1 MCAAITAAVPK
12 ARAQKKDEG
21 PQPRYVNPGDATH
34 PPSDAV
40 LLFNGRDMSGWVTK
54 EGKPVGCRVEKG
66 VMACTSGVGNMYT
79 TAKFKDAQ
87 IHLEFREPLMPNQ
100 HGQLRGNSGVYL
112 GGTYEIQVLDSY
124 QNPTY
129 ATGVLGALYGQAP
142 PLVNAA
148 RQPEHWESYDIVYH
162 PLQCEGSGA
171 VTKKGTVTVLLNGVL
186 VQDHVTIQNTSG
198 GCGPAPLMLQ
208 DHSGFKSAP
217 VTTLRF
223 RNIWYRPLE
232 PQ

>member
-1 MCAAITAAVPK
+1 MATAPYAL
-12 ARAQKKDEG
+12 AQKKDPG

-40 LLFNGRDMSGWVTK
+40 LLFNGHDMSGWVTK
-54 EGKPVGCRVEKG
+54 DGKPVGCKVESG
-66 VMACTSGVGNMYT
+66 AMACTSGVGNMYT
-79 TAKFKDAQ
+79 SVKFKDAQ

-100 HGQLRGNSGVYL
+100 HGQMRGNSGVYL
-112 GGTYEIQVLDSY
+112 GGAYEIQVLDSY
-124 QNPTY
+124 ENPTY

-148 RQPEHWESYDIVYH
+148 RPPERWETYDIVYH
-162 PLQCEGSGA
+162 PLVCDSGGN

-186 VQDHVTIQNTSG
+186 VQDHVTIRNTSG
-198 GCGPAPLMLQ
+198 GCGAAPLMLQ
-208 DHSGFKSAP
+208 DHSGFKGAP

-223 RNIWYRPLE
+223 RNIWYRPLGPE
-232 PQ
+232 